1 MNRYTPLLLLLAAC
15 CSSAVVAQDAA
26 RTNDATAIAGGITE
40 NELLASGIVGTLSVE
55 ALDLRSAGSLFG
67 CSLVYKS
74 VFSDAVYQNGR
85 LNVAVGNITFTAD
98 TNAPGLS
105 LKIGVR
111 PLLEPDAKFER
122 PNFAYF
128 NTSVASTAKT
138 KQSAVDGDDGFK
150 LFVYSLEDPVTQRV
164 IKSLIDEDI
173 LTIAFN
179 RNPNGMDQQFEV
191 DLRVDDINVQGS
203 EFKRKT
209 SSRAKTSFVSCMA
222 SLLENLDTK
231 K

>member
-15 CSSAVVAQDAA
+15 CSSAVVAQDTA
-26 RTNDATAIAGGITE
+26 RKDDATAMVGGVTE
-40 NELLASGIVGTLSVE
+40 NELLTSGIVGTLSVE
-55 ALDLRSAGSLFG
+55 AVDLRRAGSLFG

-85 LNVAVGNITFTAD
+85 LNVAVGNITFASD
-98 TNAPGLS
+98 TNATGLS

-111 PLLEPDAKFER
+111 PLLTPDAKFER

-128 NTSVASTAKT
+128 KTSVASTAKT
-138 KQSAVDGDDGFK
+138 KQSAVDGDEGFK
-150 LFVYSLEDPVTQRV
+150 LFVYSIEDPVTQR
-164 IKSLIDEDI
+164 ILMSLIDEDI

-191 DLRVDDINVQGS
+191 DLRVEDMGVQGT
-203 EFKRKT
+203 EFTRKK
-209 SSRAKTSFVSCMA
+209 SSLAKTSFVSCMA
-222 SLLENLDTK
+222 SLLENPDTK